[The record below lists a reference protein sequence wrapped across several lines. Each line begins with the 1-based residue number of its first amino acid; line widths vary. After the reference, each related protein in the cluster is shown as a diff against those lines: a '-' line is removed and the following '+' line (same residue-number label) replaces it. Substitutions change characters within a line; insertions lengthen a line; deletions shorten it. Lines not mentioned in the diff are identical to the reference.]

1 MLSRLASRKDFFAR
15 IIKEGGYA
23 EIYFQLPGDVNQGS
37 SAKPSLLKL
46 MAELGLHLGIEVFP
60 HFRSASSAG
69 KPMKVS
75 PT

>member
-60 HFRSASSAG
+60 HFRPASSSG